1 MTQSRISIEQS
12 DSTVSHVVIR
22 AEANVSTQKVL
33 SALSCTT
40 GNSDQLFGDGSFPE
54 LWENSGVPDGAI
66 LSAADWSKRKS
77 AEEPLSESEAL
88 VLLVQVSGPGA
99 GTIYELQAGKFTLGS
114 DTFCSIRIEN
124 SSVPAVCA
132 LVTVD
137 SSGQCIVE
145 NTTADSMVYLEG
157 QHVVEPQQW
166 KDAHSLRIGE
176 HVFEIISS
184 RPIKASLTP
193 AHQGNVLNY
202 NRPPRLMP
210 KPRDIDF
217 KYPSE
222 PELGSLGTLPVIAM
236 LIPLLLSIGMA
247 VIMQRPYFL
256 LFGLMSPLMMLGS
269 YYSNRKNGKATYR
282 ERKAKY
288 RKVRAQVSEDLHQAV
303 VDFANEQRLLS
314 PDPATAG
321 LIATLPTPRLWERR
335 RNDPDYLSLR
345 IGVSEMES
353 DVSIYRP
360 EEVDHR
366 RVQKVVA
373 KDVPV
378 TVSLSE
384 FGVIGI
390 CGDQDTVHR
399 SAGWMVGQLSITQS
413 PRDVGFVI
421 LTESSAQKEW
431 EWTRWLPHIFV
442 SKNAA
447 ASIGNDTRTVGQRLN
462 ELSQLIEQR
471 QEEAKSKEVESFY
484 AVVVIFDGARKLR
497 QWPGASRVLA
507 EGPGVGV
514 FSICLDSEERFLP
527 EESRVVISQHNQV
540 WTLRR
545 DRLDTLEKVTLDL
558 PNWNWFEWVS
568 RAIAP
573 IRDASEENESSIPS
587 SARFLETVMM
597 VDPDA
602 ESVIERWENSPR
614 STSAV
619 IGESFDGAFDIDIR
633 KDGPHALIAGTTG
646 SGKSELLQTL
656 IASLALRNR
665 PDELSFVLIDYK
677 GNAAFKDFVHLPHT
691 VGIVTD
697 LDGHLV
703 QRAMDSLAAELR
715 RREHLL
721 ASVGAKDI
729 EDFTAA
735 RERGET
741 TKLMPR
747 LLLVIDE
754 FAALKAEL
762 PEFVAGIV
770 NIAQR
775 GRSLGIH
782 LIMATQRPQGAIT
795 ADILAN
801 TNLRI
806 ALRMADAVESK
817 DVIGTADA
825 ADISTSTPG
834 RAYVKSGASP
844 LLPFQSSRI
853 GGARVEAV
861 SKMAAEPTVDVIS
874 WAQVG
879 YPLPIHKKEK
889 QAESAVTDLQVLV
902 EAMRGA
908 AEQLQIPA
916 QPSPWLPAMSEKV
929 VLSDL
934 EKEIRTIPG
943 VDLPLIP
950 FGLQDFPADQTQR
963 PVCLDFEEL
972 SHLFIVGSPRTGRT
986 QALRTIAGSIAERT
1000 SARDVHIFGVDFGN
1014 GGLRGLLQL
1023 PHCNTVISR
1032 TQTSLLTRFVS
1043 RLEKEINLRRSV
1055 LSQDGFA
1062 SISEQRKNV
1071 PSDQKLPHL
1080 VVLFDQWEG
1089 FVTGIGDNGQS
1100 SVGQAVLSIL
1110 REGASVGVHLI
1121 IAGDRSLLSS
1131 RTNTLVEHKL
1141 MLRLADRTDYTMVG
1155 LSPREL
1161 PEKIAPGRAF
1171 ASGTARE
1178 TQIAVLDADLSSQAQ
1193 IKALGIIGQAANERE
1208 SEIPVSQQAWALR
1221 DMATKVSFA
1230 EMVSNTPDVAPFKPF
1245 LGIGGD
1251 DVVPVSIDL
1260 NAIPTFVVGGSSR
1273 SGKST
1278 TLKTLALSSLYA
1290 GVPVVL
1296 LTPLRSPLNA
1306 LAGHA
1311 GVVASFAGAEIT
1323 ADAVSQVLGMR
1334 DTLVV
1339 IDDASAITDY
1349 AITDELKKL
1358 GAAINNQGL
1367 RVIMA
1372 DGLDELDRI
1381 GALSWAN
1388 ELVKR
1393 RHGAVLD
1400 PASIFSGKPVG
1411 LALTQDILTQ
1421 PRPTGR
1427 ALVNTGDGRVT
1438 AVQVAVVEEVL

>member
-1 MTQSRISIEQS
+1 MTQSRISVEQK
-12 DSTVSHVVIR
+12 DSTVAHVVIE
-22 AEANVSTQKVL
+22 AEANVPTQKVL
-33 SALSCTT
+33 AALSHATDS
-40 GNSDQLFGDGSFPE
+40 SDALFSDEFSD
-54 LWENSGVPDGAI
+54 LWSNSGVPDGSV
-66 LSAADWSKRKS
+66 LSATNWGKVDRG
-77 AEEPLSESEAL
+77 EDPLSDSDVL

-99 GTIYELQAGKFTLGS
+99 GTMHELRAGKFTLGS
-114 DTFCSIRIEN
+114 DTYCSVHIDDATIPL
-124 SSVPAVCA
+124 VAA
-132 LVTVD
+132 LLTV
-137 SSGQCIVE
+137 SEKGQCVVE
-145 NTTADSMVYLEG
+145 NTTAESVVYLEG
-157 QHVVEPQQW
+157 QLVNEPQQW
-166 KDAHSLRIGE
+166 EDAHSLRIGE
-176 HVFEIISS
+176 HVFEVISS
-184 RPIKASLTP
+184 RPIKASLAFTD
-193 AHQGNVLNY
+193 QGNVLDY

-210 KPRDIDF
+210 KPRDTDF

-222 PELGSLGTLPVIAM
+222 PEMGSRGALPIIAM
-236 LIPLLLSIGMA
+236 LVPLVLAVVMA
-247 VIMQRPYFL
+247 TVMHRPYFL
-256 LFGLMSPLMMLGS
+256 IFGLMSPLMMLGS
-269 YYSNRKNGKATYR
+269 HYSNRKNGKATYR

-288 RKVRAQVSEDLHQAV
+288 RKVRAQVEEDLHQAV

-314 PDPATAG
+314 PDPATVG

-335 RNDPDYLSLR
+335 RTDPDHLSLR
-345 IGVSEMES
+345 IGVSEVES

-366 RVQKVVA
+366 RTQNVVA

-378 TVSLSE
+378 TVSLAQ
-384 FGVIGI
+384 FGVIGM
-390 CGDQDTVHR
+390 CGEHDTVHR
-399 SAGWMVGQLSITQS
+399 NAGWMIGQLATTQS
-413 PRDVGFVI
+413 PRDVGVVI
-421 LTESSAQKEW
+421 LTDNSAQKEW

-442 SKNAA
+442 SKNAV
-447 ASIGNDTRTVGQRLN
+447 ASIGNDTRTIGQRLN
-462 ELSQLIEQR
+462 ELSQIIEHR
-471 QEEAKSKEVESFY
+471 QEESKDKEVESFR
-484 AVVVIFDGARKLR
+484 AIVVVFDGARKLR

-507 EGPGVGV
+507 EGPSVGV
-514 FSICLDSEERFLP
+514 FAICLDSEERFLP
-527 EESRVVISQHNQV
+527 EESRAIISEQNQV

-545 DRLDTLEKVTLDL
+545 DRQDALEKVTLDL
-558 PNWNWFEWVS
+558 PNWNWFEWVA
-568 RAIAP
+568 RAVAP
-573 IRDASEENESSIPS
+573 IRDASEENDSAIPS

-597 VDPDA
+597 YDPDA
-602 ESVIERWENSPR
+602 DGVIERWGNSPR

-741 TKLMPR
+741 TELMPR

-806 ALRMADAVESK
+806 ALRMADSVESK

-853 GGARVEAV
+853 GGARVEAASEV
-861 SKMAAEPTVDVIS
+861 VAEPTVDVIS

-879 YPLPIHKKEK
+879 YPLPAHKKEK
-889 QAESAVTDLQVLV
+889 QTESATTDLQVLV
-902 EAMRGA
+902 RAMRDA
-908 AEQLQIPA
+908 ANQLQIPA
-916 QPSPWLPAMSEKV
+916 QPSPWLPAMGEKV
-929 VLSDL
+929 VLS
-934 EKEIRTIPG
+934 EIEDNLHTPPG
-943 VDLPLIP
+943 ADLPLIP
-950 FGLQDFPADQTQR
+950 FGLQDFPADQAQR

-1000 SARDVHIFGVDFGN
+1000 SSRDVHIFGVDFGN

-1043 RLEKEINLRRSV
+1043 RLEKEINLRRTV

-1062 SISEQRKNV
+1062 SIGEQRKNV
-1071 PSDQKLPHL
+1071 PSDQKLPHI

-1089 FVTGIGDNGQS
+1089 FVTGVGDNGQS

-1141 MLRLADRTDYTMVG
+1141 MLRLADRTDYTMAG

-1161 PEKIAPGRAF
+1161 PEKMAAGRAF
-1171 ASGTARE
+1171 ASGTGRE

-1193 IKALGIIGQAANERE
+1193 ITALGLIGQAAVARE
-1208 SEIPVSQQAWALR
+1208 TDVPASQQPWALR
-1221 DMATKVSFA
+1221 DMASKVSY
-1230 EMVSNTPDVAPFKPF
+1230 EQMMVQAGVVEPFKPL
-1245 LGIGGD
+1245 LGVGGD
-1251 DVVPVSIDL
+1251 DVAPVAIDL
-1260 NAIPTFVVGGSSR
+1260 GQIPTFVVGGSSR

-1278 TLKTLALSSLYA
+1278 ALKTLAASSLDA

-1296 LTPLRSPLNA
+1296 VTPLRSPLQG
-1306 LAGHA
+1306 LAHHP
-1311 GVVASFAGAEIT
+1311 GVVASFTGAEIT
-1323 ADAVSQVLGMR
+1323 ADAVRQVAQMHEV
-1334 DTLVV
+1334 LVV

-1349 AITDELKKL
+1349 TVTDELKKL
-1358 GAAINNQGL
+1358 GAAINGQGL
-1367 RVIMA
+1367 RVVIG
-1372 DGLDELDRI
+1372 DGLDELDRV

-1388 ELVKR
+1388 EMVKR

-1400 PASIFSGKPVG
+1400 PVSIFSGKPVG
-1411 LALTQDILTQ
+1411 LSLTQEILAQ
-1421 PRPTGR
+1421 SRPVGR
-1427 ALVNTGDGRVT
+1427 ALVNVGDGRVT
-1438 AVQVAVVEEVL
+1438 SVQVATEGEVF